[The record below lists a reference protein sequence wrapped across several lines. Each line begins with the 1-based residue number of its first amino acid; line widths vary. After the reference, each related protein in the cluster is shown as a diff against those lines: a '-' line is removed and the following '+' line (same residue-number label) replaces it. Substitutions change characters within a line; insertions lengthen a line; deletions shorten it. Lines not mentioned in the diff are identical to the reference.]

1 MKGELDKLEK
11 EFDVAA
17 LAAEELNSFY
27 KDKQLRLE
35 EGKPDEEDIKKEKIA
50 SSEDEHLKDKLA
62 RTHRVVPGST
72 SLSCPFWVSFCGC
85 HLGNAKDF
93 PVIYNKRRG
102 NPGLVSTVA
111 AILSKLKES
120 VTIAAYVILQ
130 ATKSSAMDVMEKE
143 QEEFALSEKSIIHL
157 GVSVTVDDL
166 LFIVMV
172 VTIFVAGVCSGRAWF
187 GQARR
192 GPAPAPGLGP
202 VPAAPIPGAAW
213 AQVAP
218 APVPADAHPEKR
230 VGSRSM
236 AVQAQTTYL
245 RHRACPRFHPLAES
259 AHGAHEA

>member
-1 MKGELDKLEK
+1 
-11 EFDVAA
+11 
-17 LAAEELNSFY
+17 
-27 KDKQLRLE
+27 
-35 EGKPDEEDIKKEKIA
+35 
-50 SSEDEHLKDKLA
+50 
-62 RTHRVVPGST
+62 
-72 SLSCPFWVSFCGC
+72 
-85 HLGNAKDF
+85 
-93 PVIYNKRRG
+93 
-102 NPGLVSTVA
+102 
-111 AILSKLKES
+111 
-120 VTIAAYVILQ
+120 
-130 ATKSSAMDVMEKE
+130 MEKE

-218 APVPADAHPEKR
+218 APAPADAHPEKR